1 MYKKLLVLLSIIV
14 SMNTFAD
21 DNEDIKYIYKLY
33 QNKDYKISAEES
45 EKFLF
50 RYPGSKHYDVAQN
63 LMKEQMNPFRGEWL
77 QWKNHLVD
85 CIRILF

>member
-33 QNKDYKISAEES
+33 QNNKNKKA
-45 EKFLF
+45 
-50 RYPGSKHYDVAQN
+50 VA
-63 LMKEQMNPFRGEWL
+63 
-77 QWKNHLVD
+77 
-85 CIRILF
+85 